1 MKTNKER
8 NYHKKAQVRIRLG
21 LFVYCQAIILFTFNI
36 SILCLGCLVLM
47 MSSLPFSIEPGSS
60 LVIYYP
66 HNGRTISTRLPT
78 GVNVLT
84 RRYYDLGSLLW
95 FVEAW
100 YWEPRYGFIYF
111 ESGPHIH
118 PKVPAMY
125 LVVPPRSTLAA
136 TDGGSRMHYD
146 KSIMRNASLIFLF
159 LIMPLIYLLSIININ
174 VVHINTSVDEL
185 LSRDSAA
192 HGVLSA
198 LMSNAPRRGW
208 AWYRLLPWSWIEQ
221 VYAY

>member
-1 MKTNKER
+1 
-8 NYHKKAQVRIRLG
+8 
-21 LFVYCQAIILFTFNI
+21 
-36 SILCLGCLVLM
+36 LM

-66 HNGRTISTRLPT
+66 HNGRTISTKLPT

-118 PKVPAMY
+118 PKAPAMY

-146 KSIMRNASLIFLF
+146 KSIMRNASLIFLKF

-192 HGVLSA
+192 HGMLGA

>member
-1 MKTNKER
+1 
-8 NYHKKAQVRIRLG
+8 
-21 LFVYCQAIILFTFNI
+21 
-36 SILCLGCLVLM
+36 
-47 MSSLPFSIEPGSS
+47 
-60 LVIYYP
+60 
-66 HNGRTISTRLPT
+66 
-78 GVNVLT
+78 
-84 RRYYDLGSLLW
+84 
-95 FVEAW
+95 
-100 YWEPRYGFIYF
+100 
-111 ESGPHIH
+111 
-118 PKVPAMY
+118 MY

-146 KSIMRNASLIFLF
+146 KSIMRNASLIFLKF

-174 VVHINTSVDEL
+174 VVVHINTSVDEL

-192 HGVLSA
+192 HGMLSA